1 MQESMAK
8 QSYGPV
14 HCICIGIKIQSG
26 RFPVRLIVELLT
38 NKKCRIILT
47 G

>member
-1 MQESMAK
+1 MAMDWK
-8 QSYGPV
+8 IRSLYMYV
-14 HCICIGIKIQSG
+14 GIKIQSW